1 MKYFTKEVKIAIVA
15 IVGLVVLF
23 LGMNFL
29 KGLDLFSSESK
40 YYISFKDISG
50 LSSSCPIYADGYQ
63 VGVVRNIQYDYG
75 QTKDKIGRASCRER
89 V

>member
-40 YYISFKDISG
+40 S
-50 LSSSCPIYADGYQ
+50 AD
-63 VGVVRNIQYDYG
+63 
-75 QTKDKIGRASCRER
+75 
-89 V
+89 

>member
-1 MKYFTKEVKIAIVA
+1 MISYIYNIYNKQKRPYMKYFTKEVKIAIVA

-50 LSSSCPIYADGYQ
+50 LRSSCPNYADGYQ
-63 VGVVRNIQYDYG
+63 VVVERNIQYD
-75 QTKDKIGRASCRER
+75 
-89 V
+89 